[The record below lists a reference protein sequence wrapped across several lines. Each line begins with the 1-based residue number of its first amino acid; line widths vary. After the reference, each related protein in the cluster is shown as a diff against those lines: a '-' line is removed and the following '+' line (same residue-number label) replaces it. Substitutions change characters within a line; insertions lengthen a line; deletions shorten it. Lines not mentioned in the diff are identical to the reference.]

1 MGGDWVKRGDRGK
14 RGSTRYVLCVVRI
27 RGGGD
32 GEMVGGLVGAI
43 GNGNVSACMGGVL
56 WLRRARFGYYIAR
69 GVGYLGSCDM
79 MDLLCVE
86 GCEGMEGVAK
96 FP

>member
-1 MGGDWVKRGDRGK
+1 LGGDWVKRGDRGK

-43 GNGNVSACMGGVL
+43 GNGNVSACVGF

-69 GVGYLGSCDM
+69 GVGYLGSCDV

-86 GCEGMEGVAK
+86 GWKMEGVV
-96 FP
+96 